1 MGELKAIA
9 GASLLKDDHARAGLK
24 AQKLKKAVLDFEALF
39 INEMLK
45 NMRSTITKSGLLG
58 DGMRE
63 DVYTSLF
70 DWEISR
76 EMASGR
82 GLGLG
87 EMLIKGFK
95 GNEGT
100 VDKRPAPNVKLLLK

>member
-1 MGELKAIA
+1 MGDLKAIA
-9 GASLLKDDHARAGLK
+9 NANLIMEADARAVLK
-24 AQKLKKAVLDFEALF
+24 AQKLKKAVVDFEALF

-58 DGMRE
+58 DGMGE

-70 DWEISR
+70 DWEISK

-87 EMLIKGFK
+87 EMLIKGFQ
-95 GNEGT
+95 GNEGAVENT
-100 VDKRPAPNVKLLLK
+100 RAPRAGRPVK